1 MSHHECRQVLVG
13 LLIVAHV
20 VMIAGCVTTS
30 RVTLPGSQI
39 PVGMNYKITTVIMK
53 DGEIHQFDND
63 GGMYV
68 EREGKASR
76 VIVGTTHGQ
85 RMEIDPEKVLE
96 VRFEHSESSGG
107 GSFIAGLLLG
117 MPVGVGVFYLILA
130 AAYSGH

>member
-1 MSHHECRQVLVG
+1 MNPQAVKQSLAA
-13 LLIVAHV
+13 LLIAAHIV
-20 VMIAGCVTTS
+20 TIAGCVTTS
-30 RVTLPGSQI
+30 RVTLPGSEI

-53 DGEIHQFDND
+53 DGEVLQFDNE

-117 MPVGVGVFYLILA
+117 MPLGVGVFYLILA